1 LQVDLQEKNH
11 QVKLMRSIYESAQQV
26 VVYLG
31 EPDGDSNKAIST
43 VEKQAS
49 RLRAVGFSFE

>member
-1 LQVDLQEKNH
+1 
-11 QVKLMRSIYESAQQV
+11 MRSIYESAQQV